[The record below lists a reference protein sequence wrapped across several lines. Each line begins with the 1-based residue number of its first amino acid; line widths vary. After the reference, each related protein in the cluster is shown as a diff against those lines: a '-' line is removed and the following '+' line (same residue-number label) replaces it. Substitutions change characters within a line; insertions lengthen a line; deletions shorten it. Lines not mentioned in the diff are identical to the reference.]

1 MAAILS
7 PLQLQ
12 AGSALF
18 QNQGIEISSTLTTE
32 IADYKSLPL
41 LANLIATINASNAL
55 PTSTQTLLQTFAG
68 NSCPALADSIV
79 SGTVSSVSTTLTNS
93 GMSGIITLTAE
104 NYFGFGDLSKFAQTF
119 NAAVSYAETT
129 NIFINSAVNA
139 STYLADTFTSM
150 NSLTTGGLTDV
161 NLATKAMGDDLSN
174 AGYWINLADL
184 ANLGTPLA
192 LIQQIS
198 QRAGTISPLIG
209 ALADAGINEN
219 IILNL
224 SDTDLIVTDDVQR
237 VMYTTLTKITGS
249 ALEQMLQI
257 LDIWTPNIN
266 TLADLL
272 NPAVML
278 PNSYASLTTS
288 TVDGLRGIYITEA
301 PVAPFRT
308 LEEEAESRVVDRP
321 LACEI
326 RQSDTL
332 GSARSNSNT
341 GSGTFYTVNSNLEP
355 ILPPFGISLDRLSII
370 TDPGLALAN
379 KAFANALLQIT
390 NVGRMTLPQ
399 LAEAFLTAATN
410 NDLPDINAQTQAVP
424 QTDLDYYSNTM
435 ATGTGDNGTILI
447 TDILGTATGIN
458 ITDNL
463 SNSISVIN
471 SLYEA
476 GELDDLITIYDDM
489 LGNVASD
496 SAILSLIGNALSE
509 IANVIS
515 ANPTETTNLNTYF
528 SAMSTQITNET
539 TFQNTAGLDVAGT
552 TSSQTS
558 TQSFVFSL
566 PSYGV
571 DTKVGGSAQYLE
583 SVADVSTA
591 GGQAIVAVLREGRS
605 RLGLNATGVGTASN
619 SVSADPAEIP
629 PQANLIPSVVS
640 ESSARANIVY

>member
-79 SGTVSSVSTTLTNS
+79 SGTVSSVSTTLTNP
-93 GMSGIITLTAE
+93 GMSGIITLTAD

-237 VMYTTLTKITGS
+237 VMYTTLTKITGG
-249 ALEQMLQI
+249 ALEQLLQI

-308 LEEEAESRVVDRP
+308 LDEEAESRVVARP
-321 LACEI
+321 LACAI
-326 RQSDTL
+326 RQNET
-332 GSARSNSNT
+332 AIVNTNT
-341 GSGTFYTVNSNLEP
+341 GSGAFYTVNSNLEP

-471 SLYEA
+471 SLYDA

-489 LGNVASD
+489 LGNVAD
-496 SAILSLIGNALSE
+496 DTAMLLLIGNAQSE

-515 ANPTETTNLNTYF
+515 SNPTETTNLNTYF

-539 TFQNTAGLDVAGT
+539 TFQNISGLNIAGT

-583 SVADVSTA
+583 SVANVSTA

-605 RLGLNATGVGTASN
+605 RLGLNAAGVGTASN

>member
-18 QNQGIEISSTLTTE
+18 QNQGIAISSTLTTE

-41 LANLIATINASNAL
+41 LANLIATINASTAL

-139 STYLADTFTSM
+139 NTYLADTFTSM

-224 SDTDLIVTDDVQR
+224 SDTELIVTDDVQR
-237 VMYTTLTKITGS
+237 IMYTTLTKITGS

-332 GSARSNSNT
+332 GSATSTSNT

-424 QTDLDYYSNTM
+424 QTDLDYYSNTI

-447 TDILGTATGIN
+447 TDILGTPTGIN

-471 SLYEA
+471 SLYDA

-496 SAILSLIGNALSE
+496 SAILSLIGNAQSE

-515 ANPTETTNLNTYF
+515 ANPAETTNLNTYF

-539 TFQNTAGLDVAGT
+539 TFQNISGLNIAGT

-605 RLGLNATGVGTASN
+605 RLGLNAAGVGTASN